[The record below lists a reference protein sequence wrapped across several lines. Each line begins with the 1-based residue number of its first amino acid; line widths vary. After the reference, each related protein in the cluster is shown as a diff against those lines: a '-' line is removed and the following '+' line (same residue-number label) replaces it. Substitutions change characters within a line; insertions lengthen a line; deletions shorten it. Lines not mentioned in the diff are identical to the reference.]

1 MEKPKALEPVDTSVS
16 GTQVPSAARRR
27 LLLGGSAAG
36 IAGMAPV
43 AVEAQQGSDV
53 VAASGDEITIAKG
66 SQTKVTISFDGKR
79 CIHARYCVLGA
90 PAVFLANVK
99 GPWIKPDGDTLE
111 NVMHTIRQ
119 CPSGALTYKRH
130 DGGPEEKPPAVN
142 LVRMRENGPLAVHAD
157 VALKG
162 KGNLQRA
169 TLCRCGASK
178 TKPFCDGAHKE
189 AKFVASGEAQPG
201 PDMKPL
207 PKRNGK
213 LTIEPLQDGPYS
225 VSGSMEV
232 VTGTGATIARMT
244 QAILCRCG
252 ASKNKPFCDGS
263 HVAAGFK
270 ASA

>member
-1 MEKPKALEPVDTSVS
+1 MENPQAQIYEESGKEPREL
-16 GTQVPSAARRR
+16 PSAARRR

-36 IAGMAPV
+36 LAGMAPV
-43 AVEAQQGSDV
+43 AVEAQTSSDV
-53 VAASGDEITIAKG
+53 AAAAGAEVTSTKG
-66 SQTKVTISFDGKR
+66 KSVTIVFDGKR

-90 PAVFLANVK
+90 PAVFLANVP
-99 GPWIKPDGDTLE
+99 GPWIKPDGDSIE
-111 NVMHTIRQ
+111 NVLHTIRQ

-130 DGGPEEKPPAVN
+130 DGGAEEKPPQVN
-142 LVRMRENGPLAVHAD
+142 LVRMRENGPLSVHAD
-157 VALKG
+157 IDLKG

-169 TLCRCGASK
+169 TLCRCGVSK
-178 TKPFCDGAHKE
+178 TKPYCDGSHKTV
-189 AKFVASGEAQPG
+189 KFAASGEAQPG

-207 PKRNGK
+207 PKRADK
-213 LTIEPLQDGPYS
+213 LTIESLVDGPYS
-225 VSGSMEV
+225 VSGNMEV

>member
-1 MEKPKALEPVDTSVS
+1 MDKPELLTNEDSSPEAP
-16 GTQVPSAARRR
+16 QIPSQARRR

-36 IAGMAPV
+36 FAGLAP
-43 AVEAQQGSDV
+43 AAAAQQGGSDV
-53 VAASGDEITIAKG
+53 SAADSAEISTTKG
-66 SQTKVTISFDGKR
+66 KSVTVVFEGKR

-99 GPWIKPDGDTLE
+99 GPWIKPDGDSVE
-111 NVMHTIRQ
+111 NLLHTIRQ

-130 DGGPEEKPPAVN
+130 DGGPEEKAPPVN
-142 LVRMRENGPLAVHAD
+142 LVRMRENGPLSVHAD

-162 KGNLQRA
+162 KGKLLRA

-178 TKPFCDGAHKE
+178 DKPYCDGAHKQV
-189 AKFVASGEAQPG
+189 KFAASGEASAG
-201 PDMKPL
+201 ADMKPL
-207 PKRNGK
+207 PKRNGA
-213 LTIEPLQDGPYS
+213 LTIEPLPDGPLS
-225 VSGSMEV
+225 VTGNMEV

-244 QAILCRCG
+244 SAILCRCG

-270 ASA
+270 APA